1 MTPSFTLHFPPDFRW
16 GTATASHQVEGGN
29 TNNNW
34 HAWEQQ
40 ANRIANGDKSGLACD
55 FWNLAEADID
65 RMAELGLNAHR
76 LSIEW
81 SRVEP
86 RAGQFDEA
94 ALARYRDIVVYLRNR
109 GIEPMITLHHFTNP
123 LWLEEQGGLANAA
136 IAVPA
141 FERFAERVV
150 LALGDVCDLWCTINE
165 PNVFAVMG
173 NLAGRMPPGLQGD
186 FGAALRVVCTMLVMH
201 VAATRIIRHAQ
212 PQARVGFAHHMRD
225 FQPLRRGNPLDHAA
239 ARIQDLLFNSALL
252 DSLLRGRW
260 HIALRRYA
268 PDMPLATGTLDWLG
282 LNYYTRQATRFVT
295 NSRASGFGSIEN
307 FPGAVMSDFDYG
319 EIYPE
324 GLLRMLRRLSKTR
337 LPVYVTENG
346 LPDHDDDQRPG
357 FLISHLREVW
367 KAVQFCFDV
376 RGYYHWTFVDNFE
389 WSEGWRMKFGLY
401 AMDLATRERTLRP
414 SGALYGEIARAGA
427 ITDAMVSK
435 FAPELFRTL
444 FRSGAAAEI
453 AD

>member
-1 MTPSFTLHFPPDFRW
+1 
-16 GTATASHQVEGGN
+16 
-29 TNNNW
+29 
-34 HAWEQQ
+34 
-40 ANRIANGDKSGLACD
+40 
-55 FWNLAEADID
+55 
-65 RMAELGLNAHR
+65 
-76 LSIEW
+76 
-81 SRVEP
+81 
-86 RAGQFDEA
+86 
-94 ALARYRDIVVYLRNR
+94 
-109 GIEPMITLHHFTNP
+109 
-123 LWLEEQGGLANAA
+123 
-136 IAVPA
+136 
-141 FERFAERVV
+141 
-150 LALGDVCDLWCTINE
+150 
-165 PNVFAVMG
+165 
-173 NLAGRMPPGLQGD
+173 
-186 FGAALRVVCTMLVMH
+186 
-201 VAATRIIRHAQ
+201 
-212 PQARVGFAHHMRD
+212 
-225 FQPLRRGNPLDHAA
+225 
-239 ARIQDLLFNSALL
+239 
-252 DSLLRGRW
+252 
-260 HIALRRYA
+260 
-268 PDMPLATGTLDWLG
+268 
-282 LNYYTRQATRFVT
+282 
-295 NSRASGFGSIEN
+295 
-307 FPGAVMSDFDYG
+307 MSDFDYG